1 MNEENE
7 GEKNEEKKEEEN
19 EVVTNMGT
27 LLNKKLR
34 TSLMK
39 SRITLAQ
46 DDAFKTE
53 TRKYYR
59 TYQIKFG
66 DQIGDIHGEQIVFET
81 YIVVDDKAKKKADE
95 KK

>member
-39 SRITLAQ
+39 SRITLA
-46 DDAFKTE
+46 
-53 TRKYYR
+53 
-59 TYQIKFG
+59 
-66 DQIGDIHGEQIVFET
+66 
-81 YIVVDDKAKKKADE
+81 
-95 KK
+95 

>member
-1 MNEENE
+1 M
-7 GEKNEEKKEEEN
+7 
-19 EVVTNMGT
+19 T
-27 LLNKKLR
+27 
-34 TSLMK
+34 
-39 SRITLAQ
+39 SRITIAQ

-66 DQIGDIHGEQIVFET
+66 DQISDIHGEEIIFET
-81 YIVVDDKAKKKADE
+81 YIVVDDKVKKKADE